1 MPTET
6 ETELT
11 ADETAEGTSES
22 NAEGSS
28 QSDAEG
34 SSEKNAEGS
43 TENHSEGHAEA
54 EAPAQANKR
63 ESDVNLDVLLD
74 VPVTLSVEVGRTSM
88 TIGELLETGAG
99 TVLKLSRLIN
109 EPLDI
114 LVNDA
119 PIAQGIVVMQ
129 DDKFGIQITDIISP
143 QDRARNLQHSDPAA
157 EPD

>member
-1 MPTET
+1 MTTET
-6 ETELT
+6 ESELA
-11 ADETAEGTSES
+11 ADEAAEGSLQS

-28 QSDAEG
+28 DNSA
-34 SSEKNAEGS
+34 
-43 TENHSEGHAEA
+43 EGHAEA
-54 EAPAQANKR
+54 EAPAQAQASKR

-114 LVNDA
+114 LVNNA

-143 QDRARNLQHSDPAA
+143 QDRARNLQDSDPEA